1 MPKTSDRAMR
11 AARGSGSEPG
21 LGLEHRYLVALGS
34 NRRLPGIGGPRAVL
48 DAAVAALSE
57 SGWRV
62 VAFARPVD
70 SAPIGPSLRRYANGA
85 VLIAGDRG
93 PRATLR
99 DLQRIETAFGRRRRG
114 QRWRSRT
121 LDLDIVLWSGGAW
134 HEPCLTIPHPL
145 FRDRD
150 FVLCPA
156 AQIAPHWRDP
166 VTGRTLRQLAARH
179 GRQS

>member
-1 MPKTSDRAMR
+1 MR

-21 LGLEHRYLVALGS
+21 PRHEHRYLVALGS
-34 NRRLPGIGGPRAVL
+34 NQRLPGTGGPRAVL
-48 DAAVAALSE
+48 DAALAALRE

-62 VAFARPVD
+62 VAVARPID
-70 SAPIGPSLRRYANGA
+70 SAPVGPSLRRYANGA

-99 DLQRIETAFGRRRRG
+99 DLQRIETAFERRRRG

-121 LDLDIVLWSGGAW
+121 LDLDIVLWSGGVW

-145 FRDRD
+145 FRGRN
-150 FVLCPA
+150 FVLRPA

>member
-1 MPKTSDRAMR
+1 MR

-21 LGLEHRYLVALGS
+21 LGHEHRYLVALGS

-62 VAFARPVD
+62 VAFARPVA

-85 VLIAGDRG
+85 VLIAGDRD
-93 PRATLR
+93 PHAALL
-99 DLQRIETAFGRRRRG
+99 DLQRIGTAFGRRRRG

-134 HEPCLTIPHPL
+134 HGPHLTIPHPL
-145 FRDRD
+145 FRDRAV
-150 FVLCPA
+150 VLRPA